1 MIKKI
6 KILLI
11 EENRILREG
20 ISALLKKQSDMR
32 IIANVVNAENIMEQI
47 EALKP
52 DIVLLDLGFRGQNS
66 LQLVKQ
72 IMAQFKEAKIIGM
85 NLIEFQTDV
94 LEFIQAGVSG
104 FILKEADNIRFLKA
118 IRKVDRGLKV
128 LPPPL
133 TGTLFSQIAES
144 EKVEKK
150 TSILNHLVRMT
161 TREKQVIK
169 LISDGLTNKEI
180 AQELNVAVYTA
191 KSHVHNILEKLSLT
205 TRAQIAKYALLN
217 ESSKNPSDAISL
229 LDD

>member
-20 ISALLKKQSDMR
+20 IAALLKKQTDMK

-47 EALKP
+47 DALKP

-205 TRAQIAKYALLN
+205 TRAQIAKYAHLN

>member
-6 KILLI
+6 KILLV

-20 ISALLKKQSDMR
+20 ISSLLKKQTDMK
-32 IIANVVNAENIMEQI
+32 IIANVVSAENIMEQI
-47 EALKP
+47 GALKP

-72 IMAQFKEAKIIGM
+72 IMVQFKEAKIIGM
-85 NLIEFQTDV
+85 NLIELQADV

-104 FILKEADNIRFLKA
+104 FILKDADTIRFIKA
-118 IRKVDRGLKV
+118 IRKVNGGLKV

-133 TGTLFSQIAES
+133 TGSLFSQITES
-144 EKVEKK
+144 EKTEKK
-150 TSILNHLVRMT
+150 ASILNHLVRMT

-191 KSHVHNILEKLSLT
+191 KSHVHNILEKLSLS
-205 TRAQIAKYALLN
+205 TRAQIAKYAHLN
-217 ESSKNPSDAISL
+217 DPPKNPSDTNSL

>member
-20 ISALLKKQSDMR
+20 IAALLKKQTDMK

-47 EALKP
+47 DALKP

-72 IMAQFKEAKIIGM
+72 IMVQFKEAKIIGM

-205 TRAQIAKYALLN
+205 TRAQIAKYAHLN
-217 ESSKNPSDAISL
+217 ESSKNPGDTISL

>member
-32 IIANVVNAENIMEQI
+32 IIANVVSAENIMEQI
-47 EALKP
+47 DALKP

-161 TREKQVIK
+161 AREKQVIK

-205 TRAQIAKYALLN
+205 TRAQIAKYAHLN
-217 ESSKNPSDAISL
+217 ESSKNPGDTISL

>member
-20 ISALLKKQSDMR
+20 IAALLKKQSDMR

-47 EALKP
+47 DTLKP
-52 DIVLLDLGFRGQNS
+52 DIVLLDLGFSGQSS

-104 FILKEADNIRFLKA
+104 FILKEADAIHFIKA
-118 IRKVDRGLKV
+118 IKKVNKGLKV

-133 TGTLFSQIAES
+133 TGTLFSQINEI
-144 EKVEKK
+144 EKTGKK
-150 TSILNHLVRMT
+150 TILNHLIRMT

-180 AQELNVAVYTA
+180 AQKLNVAVYTA
-191 KSHVHNILEKLSLT
+191 KSHVHNILEKLSLS

-217 ESSKNPSDAISL
+217 ESSKNPNDKNS
-229 LDD
+229 

>member
-20 ISALLKKQSDMR
+20 IAALLKKQSDMR

-47 EALKP
+47 DALKP
-52 DIVLLDLGFRGQNS
+52 DIVLLDLGFSGQSS

-104 FILKEADNIRFLKA
+104 FILKDADNIRFLKA
-118 IRKVDRGLKV
+118 IRKVNKGLKV
-128 LPPPL
+128 LPPLL
-133 TGTLFSQIAES
+133 TGTLFSQINEI
-144 EKVEKK
+144 EKTGKK
-150 TSILNHLVRMT
+150 TILNHLVRMT

-180 AQELNVAVYTA
+180 AQKLNVAVYTA
-191 KSHVHNILEKLSLT
+191 KSHVHNILEKLSLS

-217 ESSKNPSDAISL
+217 ESSKNPNDKNS
-229 LDD
+229 

>member
-20 ISALLKKQSDMR
+20 IAALLKKQTDMK

-47 EALKP
+47 DALKP

-205 TRAQIAKYALLN
+205 TRAQIAKYAHLN
-217 ESSKNPSDAISL
+217 ESSKNPGDTISL

>member
-11 EENRILREG
+11 EENRILSEG
-20 ISALLKKQSDMR
+20 IAALLKKQSDMR

-47 EALKP
+47 DALKP

-133 TGTLFSQIAES
+133 TGALFSQIAES

-205 TRAQIAKYALLN
+205 TRAQIAKYAHLN

>member
-11 EENRILREG
+11 EENRILSEG
-20 ISALLKKQSDMR
+20 ISALLKKQTDMK

-72 IMAQFKEAKIIGM
+72 IMAQFKETKIIGM

-217 ESSKNPSDAISL
+217 ESSKNPSDTISL